1 MQGGLSPP
9 CNPPPQKPSSKV
21 SRAVCKF
28 CHFLKICHFC
38 FYPDLPQKTW
48 EEPCNTCIMLIVYIK
63 TASRPAIYAFIFVQ
77 ISRAFKIFQTG
88 RTVQTT
94 VSVDRTT

>member
-48 EEPCNTCIMLIVYIK
+48 EEPCPGILGCFATIVK
-63 TASRPAIYAFIFVQ
+63 TSPQHGYEER
-77 ISRAFKIFQTG
+77 SDK
-88 RTVQTT
+88 
-94 VSVDRTT
+94 